1 MTKYSAFSYCK
12 LGSRFTD
19 HLARGPGAMIQC
31 TIAYRARTYV
41 LSVLLQSLPAIFL
54 SSEFCNILAK
64 KATGR
69 ISTMTIAPLAP
80 PLPPNWNE
88 KRAVA
93 ACSTTTLPSL
103 PPSSAKGAT
112 GTGCGVRF
120 AVRDC
125 RNAISIHVSNPSR
138 SLPLLLP
145 SGVNY

>member
-12 LGSRFTD
+12 LGSRFPD

-41 LSVLLQSLPAIFL
+41 LSVLLHSLPAIFL

-69 ISTMTIAPLAP
+69 ISTMTIAP

-112 GTGCGVRF
+112 GAGCGVLM
-120 AVRDC
+120 AVWRC
-125 RNAISIHVSNPSR
+125 RNAKSTHAPISS
-138 SLPLLLP
+138 
-145 SGVNY
+145 